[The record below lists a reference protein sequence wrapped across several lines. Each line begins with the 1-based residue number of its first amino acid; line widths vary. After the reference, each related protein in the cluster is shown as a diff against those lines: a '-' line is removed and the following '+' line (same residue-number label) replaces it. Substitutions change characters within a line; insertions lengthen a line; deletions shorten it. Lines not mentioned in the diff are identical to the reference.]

1 MFRLTGDFFVFI
13 PKHALSLTGQI
24 FARKILLS
32 RIFRFFWLC
41 SSRKEKRLRWLQRNE
56 GRNEGREDKSYL
68 RRSWAQSAK
77 KSASPCL
84 RYSCLPNDQSI
95 TQIEKI
101 IFWVKNFDI
110 VTMGV
115 GISTLLKYYIEEGVS
130 RDPKKWLRN
139 CWTTPYYVLI
149 MHFLTSGTQQWLA
162 ASIRVQTTRTTPPW
176 LFHYSWS
183 ELDLARP
190 NK

>member
-1 MFRLTGDFFVFI
+1 MQSFLLLFLITINFLESNCCKKYISRTYMSKRLRFNGRSGRKNNFEIACLCQTDCPGQDV
-13 PKHALSLTGQI
+13 PNHALSLTGQI
-24 FARKILLS
+24 FAWKILLS

-101 IFWVKNFDI
+101 IFL
-110 VTMGV
+110 G
-115 GISTLLKYYIEEGVS
+115 G
-130 RDPKKWLRN
+130 
-139 CWTTPYYVLI
+139 
-149 MHFLTSGTQQWLA
+149 
-162 ASIRVQTTRTTPPW
+162 RVC
-176 LFHYSWS
+176 
-183 ELDLARP
+183 
-190 NK
+190 